1 MCSYSLDFTNLG
13 AMIVVM
19 QAKAWKRI
27 GLIVAAALVAAPLA
41 ACGSSNDSS
50 SSGSTGGSGSGGSG
64 GTLTLG
70 YFPNLTHGSAIIGV
84 QKGYFKDAL
93 AKDNGTLKT
102 QIFDSG
108 SDTLEALAGGSL
120 DATYIGPSP
129 AITAYA
135 QSHGDLV
142 RIVSGATEGGAAL
155 VTSKSIT
162 SVDQLKGATL
172 ATPSA
177 GNTQDVA
184 LKYFLKTKGFQ
195 ETSDGGGD
203 VKIVNEDNGTA
214 LQDFAQGNIQG
225 AWIPEPY
232 ASQMVAEG
240 GHVLIN
246 EKTLWPQ
253 GKYVTTVL
261 LVRKDYMAEHADLVN
276 DLLKGQI
283 QANDYINANS
293 SAAEKQVGA
302 WLANYSQSKI
312 PTPVL
317 NSAWGNLT
325 FTNDPIAD
333 SFIANEKHAVAV
345 GLLDPVDN
353 LGAIFDLGPLNTL
366 LKADN
371 QPTVSGPS
379 VQ

>member
-1 MCSYSLDFTNLG
+1 M
-13 AMIVVM
+13 VM

-27 GLIVAAALVAAPLA
+27 GLIVAAALAAAPLA
-41 ACGSSNDSS
+41 ACGSSNNNSS
-50 SSGSTGGSGSGGSG
+50 SSTGSSSGGSG

-142 RIVSGATEGGAAL
+142 RIISGATGGGAAL
-155 VTSKSIT
+155 VVNKSIT
-162 SVDQLKGATL
+162 SVDQLKGATI

-184 LKYFLKTKGFQ
+184 LKYFLKTKGFK

-203 VKIVNEDNGTA
+203 VKILNEDNGTA

-232 ASQMVAEG
+232 ASQLVAEG

-246 EKTLWPQ
+246 EKTRWPQ
-253 GKYVTTVL
+253 GTYVTTVL
-261 LVRKDYMAEHADLVN
+261 LVRKDYLAEHADLVN

-293 SAAEKQVGA
+293 SAAEQQVGV
-302 WLANYSQSKI
+302 WLADYSQSKI
-312 PTPVL
+312 PTAVL
-317 NSAWGNLT
+317 NSAWSNLT
-325 FTNDPIAD
+325 FTNDPIAN

-353 LGAIFDLGPLNTL
+353 LGAIFDLDPLNSL

-371 QPTVSGPS
+371 HPTVSGPS